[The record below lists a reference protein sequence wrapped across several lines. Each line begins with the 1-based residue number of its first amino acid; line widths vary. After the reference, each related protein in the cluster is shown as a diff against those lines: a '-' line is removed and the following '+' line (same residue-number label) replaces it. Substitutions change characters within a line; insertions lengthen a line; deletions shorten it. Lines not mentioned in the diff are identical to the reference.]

1 MSSELDFILN
11 ELAQYTIFGNQ
22 ERKSQYQKE
31 EIKLTEKDK
40 TDREI
45 YNKFN
50 QIEINNYWREE
61 AEVFYKQAI
70 LLENYNCD
78 CEYTVMHRDSYSPYR
93 YCCTYAGF
101 SFRDFKTYFS
111 WRSKIRKG
119 NFEKPE
125 FEYEQVYINELLNKI
140 GCKDAD
146 DAIEK
151 LISFWKEYRKYSLQI
166 DEEMPNIIKE
176 FYIINEVKEKY
187 EDIVKKYPIQ
197 IKSISKD
204 LKDINKGIYTNKIE
218 FFNEISSYKILK
230 SKFLET
236 KYANVLNECI
246 EKIFTRLHKE
256 LEEKNI
262 SLPNMLILKGL
273 TDHWWEPL
281 IEYTIYEKPKEKV
294 IILEGTEKYEYKYG
308 RWGRTKYIAQTNFKN
323 TIGYILKTMECYIR
337 EYLGYRKLKAPSKG
351 DILIDYNYWY
361 GKEREIIT
369 NIYKMDLDNLIY
381 SEVLK
386 FLEKQQILR
395 GALLKK
401 KKDEYVE
408 PEEKIEIKFNKEEFA
423 KIREKSEEIQKA
435 LIVEEEQEIKQ
446 VAESFEPKQKIV
458 NEELVPTQTT
468 INEEKMPAQAIVNE
482 ESKQFQTTINEK
494 LKQSQTIPNEEF
506 IPANTEK
513 SEDSNVFKEFTYNL
527 TEPEKEILQV
537 LLQKENVENKM
548 FQIAQNQNEMLEV
561 MVSNINDKA
570 LDTIGDTI
578 IESDMASIYEDYEN
592 EIKQV
597 L

>member
-11 ELAQYTIFGNQ
+11 ELTQYTLFGDKK
-22 ERKSQYQKE
+22 RKSKYQKE

-40 TDREI
+40 TDRDI

-50 QIEINNYWREE
+50 QIEINNYWREDE
-61 AEVFYKQAI
+61 EVFYKQAI

-78 CEYTVMHRDSYSPYR
+78 CEYTAMHRNSYNPYR
-93 YCCTYAGF
+93 YCCTYSGF

-111 WRSKIRKG
+111 WRTKIRKG

-151 LISFWKEYRKYSLQI
+151 LISFWKQYRKYSSQI

-204 LKDINKGIYTNKIE
+204 LKDINKGIYTDKIE

-236 KYANVLNECI
+236 KYANALDECI

-262 SLPNMLILKGL
+262 SLPNMLIHRGI

-294 IILEGTEKYEYKYG
+294 IIVEGTEKYEYKYG

-369 NIYKMDLDNLIY
+369 TIYKIDLNTIIY
-381 SEVLK
+381 SEIQK
-386 FLEKQQILR
+386 YLEKKCIPR
-395 GALLKK
+395 DALLKK
-401 KKDEYVE
+401 KQDEYVE

-423 KIREKSEEIQKA
+423 KIREKAEEIQKA

-446 VAESFEPKQKIV
+446 VAETF
-458 NEELVPTQTT
+458 
-468 INEEKMPAQAIVNE
+468 
-482 ESKQFQTTINEK
+482 ESKQKMINDE
-494 LKQSQTIPNEEF
+494 LVTAQTISNEE
-506 IPANTEK
+506 T
-513 SEDSNVFKEFTYNL
+513 NVFKKFTYNL

>member
-11 ELAQYTIFGNQ
+11 ELAQYTLFSNQ
-22 ERKSQYQKE
+22 KRESQYQKE

-61 AEVFYKQAI
+61 AEVFYKQAR

-151 LISFWKEYRKYSLQI
+151 LISFWKQYRKYSLQI

-204 LKDINKGIYTNKIE
+204 LKDINKGIYTDKIE

-308 RWGRTKYIAQTNFKN
+308 RWGRTKYIVQTNFKN

-369 NIYKMDLDNLIY
+369 TIYNMNLETMIKF
-381 SEVLK
+381 EVIKYLSS
-386 FLEKQQILR
+386 QQIPR
-395 GALLKK
+395 DALLKK

-408 PEEKIEIKFNKEEFA
+408 PEEKIEIKFNKEEFE

-446 VAESFEPKQKIV
+446 VAESFEPKQKII
-458 NEELVPTQTT
+458 NEQLKPIQTTTNEVKMPDQTTINEVKMPDQTT
-468 INEEKMPAQAIVNE
+468 INEE
-482 ESKQFQTTINEK
+482 SKQ
-494 LKQSQTIPNEEF
+494 LQTIPNEK
-506 IPANTEK
+506 T
-513 SEDSNVFKEFTYNL
+513 NVFKEFTYNL
-527 TEPEKEILQV
+527 TDPEKEILQV
-537 LLQKENVENKM
+537 LLQKENVESKM

-570 LDTIGDTI
+570 LETIGDTI

>member
-50 QIEINNYWREE
+50 QIKRNNFWREE
-61 AEVFYKQAI
+61 EETFYKQAI

-78 CEYTVMHRDSYSPYR
+78 CKYTVMHRDSYNPYR

-119 NFEKPE
+119 DFEKPE

-151 LISFWKEYRKYSLQI
+151 LISFWKQYRKYSLQI

-204 LKDINKGIYTNKIE
+204 LKDINKGIYINKIE

-236 KYANVLNECI
+236 KYANALDECI
-246 EKIFTRLHKE
+246 ERIFTRLHKE
-256 LEEKNI
+256 LEEKSI
-262 SLPNMLILKGL
+262 SLPNMLIYKGP

-281 IEYTIYEKPKEKV
+281 YEYKIYEKPKEKV

-337 EYLGYRKLKAPSKG
+337 EYLGYRKLKAPSKE

-369 NIYKMDLDNLIY
+369 NIYKMNLETMIKF
-381 SEVLK
+381 EVIKYLSS
-386 FLEKQQILR
+386 QQIPR
-395 GALLKK
+395 DALLKK

-408 PEEKIEIKFNKEEFA
+408 PEEKIEIKFNKEEFE

-446 VAESFEPKQKIV
+446 VAESFEPKQKII
-458 NEELVPTQTT
+458 NEQLKPIQTTTNEVKMPDQTT
-468 INEEKMPAQAIVNE
+468 INEE
-482 ESKQFQTTINEK
+482 SKR
-494 LKQSQTIPNEEF
+494 LQTIPNEK
-506 IPANTEK
+506 T
-513 SEDSNVFKEFTYNL
+513 NVFKEFTYNL

-537 LLQKENVENKM
+537 LLQKENVESKM

-570 LDTIGDTI
+570 LETIGDTI